1 MQETITNTALPDA
14 PPHVPR
20 DETSLFLFVC
30 KDGSA
35 GPARRVE
42 HLEGHLAHVET
53 HWRRYVVAGPMRRP
67 GETAL
72 SGSYFLVRAADVD
85 DAWSVMRGD
94 PYITSDLYAEVEVTE
109 VTPSIGLWVGGKI
122 WADAAS
128 IAHRATGGRVGT

>member
-1 MQETITNTALPDA
+1 MQEPIAAAPDLGA
-14 PPHVPR
+14 PPHVPK
-20 DETSLFLFVC
+20 DETPLFLFVC
-30 KDGSA
+30 KDGPN

-42 HLEGHLAHVET
+42 HLEAHLAHVEA

-72 SGSYFLVRAADVD
+72 CGSYFLVRAADAE

-94 PYITSDLYAEVEVTE
+94 PYITSDLYAEIELTE
-109 VTPSIGLWVGGKI
+109 ITPSIGLWVGGKI

-128 IAHRATGGRVGT
+128 IAHRATGG